1 MSWFSVFRASF
12 DGALHPRQR
21 RTGRIAA
28 YMATSVT
35 VLTLFCGFLAVLH
48 LNANQLTDLAN
59 ASSAMRASRVVDVQT
74 ISNKAC
80 DEQKWPFIEGT
91 CLIQSNPVRKDKRV
105 LPAKGLASHEFA
117 LASRKKKSR
126 RKTLVASAPRVRM
139 VTIGKAG
146 AAGDASPDDETQI
159 PLPMSRPQALAALT
173 PAVTTPARPAATPP
187 AVAAASTPR
196 SQKPETVATS
206 RRPREQT
213 HREAQRRERLTR
225 EQREARAERQ
235 MRYNDEQS
243 ARRWNQYGYP
253 SQAYGYAPQHG
264 DWQRARTAQRGLFD
278 GGGFFPTIR

>member
-28 YMATSVT
+28 YTATSVT
-35 VLTLFCGFLAVLH
+35 VVTLVCGFLAVLH

-59 ASSAMRASRVVDVQT
+59 ASAMRAPRVVDIEAT
-74 ISNKAC
+74 SNKAC

-91 CLIQSNPVRKDKRV
+91 CLIQSNSVRKDGRV

-173 PAVTTPARPAATPP
+173 PTPARPAATPP
-187 AVAAASTPR
+187 VVAAAATPR
-196 SQKPETVATS
+196 PQKPETVATS

-235 MRYNDEQS
+235 IRYNDEQS

-253 SQAYGYAPQHG
+253 SQAYGYASQQG